1 MSETS
6 SPPKTDPLNLVQDTT
21 QLSAINPTELLI
33 TLGIILVLLIL
44 SGFFSGSETAL
55 TAASRARMHRAAS
68 QGDTRADRVLALHD
82 KKDRLIGAIL
92 LGNNLVNILASAMA
106 TSLLL
111 SLVGETGVV
120 YATLIMTLM
129 VLIFAEVLPKTYA
142 LANADKVAL
151 MVAPIMRWVMVIFAP
166 IVGTVQFVVRATLKP
181 FGIDLNQ
188 DISQEH
194 LEEELRGA
202 IELHDGESPDIQQER
217 VMLRSI
223 LDLDEVDVSEI
234 MTHRRNVAMLD
245 LSKPV
250 DEVVDA
256 ALESPFTRL
265 PVYKEESDNIVGVLH
280 AKSMLRAVRARRGKI
295 DDLDL
300 EELSSNPWFIPDKT
314 SLLDQLEAFK
324 KRREHFALVVDEY
337 GDFQGIVTLEDIL
350 EEIVGDID
358 DETDISVSG
367 VTAQADGS
375 YLIDGTVTLRDL
387 NRNLDWDLPDEDAS
401 TVAGLVLH
409 EARLIPEPGQSFAF
423 HGFRFDIL
431 RRQRNQITALKV
443 TPIPKIGD
451 HPSSSIG
458 TPTGTPIGTTTGESA
473 ASGLSST
480 TTK

>member
-1 MSETS
+1 MSETQANS
-6 SPPKTDPLNLVQDTT
+6 DTGLVDLVQEAP
-21 QLSAINPTELLI
+21 QMAAISPTELAI
-33 TLGIILVLLIL
+33 TLGVILVLLIL

-68 QGDTRADRVLALHD
+68 QGDQRADRVLALHD

-111 SLVGETGVV
+111 NLVGETGVV
-120 YATLIMTLM
+120 YATLIMTMM
-129 VLIFAEVLPKTYA
+129 VLVFAEVLPKTYA

-151 MVAPIMRWVMVIFAP
+151 IVAPVIRWVMVIFAP
-166 IVGTVQFVVRATLKP
+166 IVSTVQFVVRATLRP
-181 FGIDLNQ
+181 FGINLDQ
-188 DISQEH
+188 DVSQEH
-194 LEEELRGA
+194 MEEELRGA

-245 LSKPV
+245 LSQPV

-300 EELSSNPWFIPDKT
+300 EELSSDPWFIPDKT

-367 VTAQADGS
+367 VTAQPDGS

-387 NRNLDWDLPDEDAS
+387 NRNLSWELPDEDAS

-443 TPIPKIGD
+443 TPIAKTSDNP
-451 HPSSSIG
+451 
-458 TPTGTPIGTTTGESA
+458 GEQAESE
-473 ASGLSST
+473 LSST